1 MFLAPRPRQRT
12 LNTTSTLTG
21 PSSAHLKVTTI
32 LNLMFTI
39 ILVCLTVYPMFVSFN
54 LPVFELCSV
63 LFLRCIY
70 ADILYFHFCI
80 ARVYTICFI
89 TSTGG
94 GCLGCFQFGLL
105 WTFLCLSPDAPAK
118 SGMAGSWAVCMP
130 QLTRQCLAWEC
141 LWILILA
148 HSWCHSI
155 KKLLPAY
162 RVWNGVS
169 LGFKSFKSFSWLLMR
184 LNIFSC
190 LWAICAFSF

>member
-21 PSSAHLKVTTI
+21 PSSAHPKVTTI
-32 LNLMFTI
+32 LNLMFI
-39 ILVCLTVYPMFVSFN
+39 IVLVCLTVYPMFVSFN
-54 LPVFELCSV
+54 LPVFELCSI
-63 LFLRCIY
+63 LLLRCIY
-70 ADILYFHFCI
+70 AD
-80 ARVYTICFI
+80 R
-89 TSTGG
+89 
-94 GCLGCFQFGLL
+94 LGCFQFGLL
-105 WTFLCLSPDAPAK
+105 WTFLCLSPAAPAQ
-118 SGMAGSWAVCMP
+118 SGMAGPWAVGMP
-130 QLTRQCLAWEC
+130 QFTRQCLAWEC